1 MTAVFDKK
9 QLQEFKNLLVSKQKS
24 LEKDI
29 DQLKKSDPFVDPARL
44 IDNALEDD
52 VQEQGDHE
60 RIQSEIQNLQTQ
72 LALVEHALRKTD
84 GDTYGICEKSGE
96 QIPVER
102 LRLVPEARCKVEYE
116 D

>member
-1 MTAVFDKK
+1 MTALFNQK
-9 QLQEFKNLLVSKQKS
+9 QVQEFKNLLVRKKMS

-29 DQLKKSDPFVDPARL
+29 EQLKKSDPFVDPARL

-60 RIQSEIQNLQTQ
+60 RIQSEIQNLQSQ
-72 LALVEHALRKTD
+72 LTLVENALLKTD
-84 GDTYGICEKSGE
+84 GDSYGICEKSGE

-102 LRLVPEARCKVEYE
+102 LQLVPEARYKVEYE